1 MSTQNL
7 TSFSFDGLIWKVI
20 PDEVNHLLV
29 VEYRNSDKHL
39 ADFSAIDLKKKK
51 IKWQGI
57 KKDEPWWIGLEAVK
71 DGYIYLHGYKDI
83 QNPEHKG
90 IISVTSDSGKILWE
104 EKLLSFGGVFSEGI
118 LALQNEEEENKVYFL
133 LDLKTGKQKKEY
145 SDVEVL
151 KKLNQVFREKQKSN
165 IQNALHFTQESEY
178 FPKLSEYVQEVT
190 SEIPALAFDYAEY
203 KNFIIISYYIYSD
216 NKLQNLLL
224 IANEEGDVLLK
235 EILDKS
241 PKGVGMDTFF
251 LLENTVIFVKEK
263 KELIIYEL

>member
-20 PDEVNHLLV
+20 PDELNQLLV
-29 VEYRNSDKHL
+29 VEYRNADKHL
-39 ADFSAIDLKKKK
+39 ADFGAIDLKKKK
-51 IKWQGI
+51 IKWQGV
-57 KKDEPWWIGLEAVK
+57 KKDESWWIGLETVNN
-71 DGYIYLHGYKDI
+71 GYLYLHGFKDI

-90 IISVTSDSGKILWE
+90 IISVASDTGKVLWE
-104 EKLLSFGGVFSEGI
+104 EKVLTFGGVFSEGV

-151 KKLNQVFREKQKSN
+151 KKLNEVFREKQKSN
-165 IQNALHFTQESEY
+165 IQNALHFTQENEY
-178 FPKLSEYVQEVT
+178 FSKLSEYVQVVT
-190 SEIPALAFDYAEY
+190 GDQASLAFDYAEC

-224 IANEEGDVLLK
+224 IANEEGEVLLK
-235 EILDKS
+235 EILDQGL
-241 PKGVGMDTFF
+241 KGVGMDTFF
-251 LLENTVIFVKEK
+251 LLGNAVIFVKEK